1 MSIKLGYCEIFKSF
15 GISLRIL
22 DGLQQFRCTKM
33 GIFTIFVI
41 SPFFNI
47 KIILKYKP
55 FDRESN
61 SLSSQVYLNI
71 FSIFNL
77 IQIAKKAIKG
87 HLKILKF
94 EIHLSSATDHQ
105 TTLFFFYF
113 KEIKI
118 LYKNL

>member
-1 MSIKLGYCEIFKSF
+1 
-15 GISLRIL
+15 
-22 DGLQQFRCTKM
+22 M

-41 SPFFNI
+41 SRFFNI
-47 KIILKYKP
+47 KIILKYIP
-55 FDRESN
+55 FDKESN

-105 TTLFFFYF
+105 TT
-113 KEIKI
+113 
-118 LYKNL
+118 